1 MDGGGYSCLTRRADI
16 ENNHLDTLD
25 WRGQRKAE
33 PMTRAI
39 HAVNSGRATTVA
51 LAMVLAAALALGGCA
66 GVVVGAGTTTG
77 VAALQERGL
86 EVAARDTRLEAEIVA
101 QWLTHN
107 NKLVINIDVEVY
119 EGRALLTGAVDG
131 EAVRADAVRMAW
143 KVAGIKDV
151 LNEIQIVAGTDLIDL
166 ARDIWITTQLKSKL
180 TFDQD
185 VLAINYAIE
194 TVNGVVYLIG
204 TAQNQAEL
212 ERVVGHA
219 RDIEYV
225 RNVISH
231 VRVKGAS

>member
-1 MDGGGYSCLTRRADI
+1 
-16 ENNHLDTLD
+16 
-25 WRGQRKAE
+25 
-33 PMTRAI
+33 MTRAV
-39 HAVNSGRATTVA
+39 HAVNSGHASA
-51 LAMVLAAALALGGCA
+51 LARAMVMAAALALGGCA
-66 GVVVGAGTTTG
+66 GVAVGAGATTG

-86 EVAARDTRLEAEIVA
+86 EVAARDTRLEAEIIA
-101 QWLTHN
+101 QWLTQN
-107 NKLVINIDVEVY
+107 DKLVIDIDVEVY

-151 LNEIQIVAGTDLIDL
+151 LNEIQIVADSDLIDL
-166 ARDIWITTQLKSKL
+166 ARDTWITTQLKSKL

-204 TAQNQAEL
+204 IAQNQAEL

-225 RNVISH
+225 GNVISH

>member
-1 MDGGGYSCLTRRADI
+1 
-16 ENNHLDTLD
+16 
-25 WRGQRKAE
+25 
-33 PMTRAI
+33 MTRAV
-39 HAVNSGRATTVA
+39 HAVNSDRARA
-51 LAMVLAAALALGGCA
+51 LARAMVMAAALALGGCA
-66 GVVVGAGTTTG
+66 GVAVGAGATTG

-86 EVAARDTRLEAEIVA
+86 EVAARDTRLEAEIIA

-107 NKLVINIDVEVY
+107 DKLVIKVGVEVY

-131 EAVRADAVRMAW
+131 DAMRADAVRLTW

-151 LNEIQIVAGTDLIDL
+151 LNEIQVVVGSGFIGL
-166 ARDIWITTQLKSKL
+166 ARDTWITTQLKSKL
-180 TFDQD
+180 TFGKD

-204 TAQNQAEL
+204 IAQNRAEL

>member
-1 MDGGGYSCLTRRADI
+1 
-16 ENNHLDTLD
+16 
-25 WRGQRKAE
+25 
-33 PMTRAI
+33 MTRAL
-39 HAVNSGRATTVA
+39 HAVNSGRARA
-51 LAMVLAAALALGGCA
+51 LARTMVMAAALALGGCA
-66 GVVVGAGTTTG
+66 GVAVGAGATTG

-86 EVAARDTRLEAEIVA
+86 EVAARDTRLEAEIIA

-107 NKLVINIDVEVY
+107 DKLVTKLGVEVY
-119 EGRALLTGAVDG
+119 EGRVLLTGAVDG
-131 EAVRADAVRMAW
+131 EAMRVDAVRLTW

-151 LNEIQIVAGTDLIDL
+151 LNEIQIVADSDFSDL
-166 ARDIWITTQLKSKL
+166 ARDTWLTTQLKSKL

-185 VLAINYAIE
+185 VLAINYAVE

-204 TAQNQAEL
+204 IAQNRAEL